1 MGSSSWPQVIRKAV
15 CAFKTEITTEALPW
29 KKIKHTC
36 QRQVNTFPHESY
48 LTQAW
53 RRSWLLPISL
63 NKTENKSVCITCG
76 LITFSTF
83 SPWSQMTFRL
93 MGNLGQLGVSEGWYS
108 VNLAQLFERFCL
120 FWSSLLF
127 CVCFFFSLLCILI
140 HLQNQLKHYICKRQ
154 KISDIST
161 CTSWVAIF
169 FVCSMHLHLRSYI
182 LISPWW
188 TVWGITAVHQE
199 LTTWCP
205 FLQLFKCVRFGNFS
219 FIKLALQVV
228 SEGSFANASKNTR
241 TFFFH
246 FIFVLWKIFLSICF
260 DFFRPLLINDARHW
274 FAFVATVSK
283 IHAIDRNV
291 FSYYLLLSLTC
302 SKKLQTTP
310 HLFSFLMKAVIHAI
324 TFFINSPLC
333 FLCVFLLKVL
343 LEAENC
349 NYLFKHEITF
359 IQTIYKP
366 TQVIWIQGLKIKKIF

>member
-154 KISDIST
+154 KISDVST
-161 CTSWVAIF
+161 CTSWVAF
-169 FVCSMHLHLRSYI
+169 FFCMFHASSFKKLHFD
-182 LISPWW
+182 IS
-188 TVWGITAVHQE
+188 
-199 LTTWCP
+199 LMNS
-205 FLQLFKCVRFGNFS
+205 LGNNSCASRADNMVSFS
-219 FIKLALQVV
+219 AALQM
-228 SEGSFANASKNTR
+228 
-241 TFFFH
+241 
-246 FIFVLWKIFLSICF
+246 C
-260 DFFRPLLINDARHW
+260 
-274 FAFVATVSK
+274 
-283 IHAIDRNV
+283 
-291 FSYYLLLSLTC
+291 
-302 SKKLQTTP
+302 
-310 HLFSFLMKAVIHAI
+310 
-324 TFFINSPLC
+324 
-333 FLCVFLLKVL
+333 
-343 LEAENC
+343 
-349 NYLFKHEITF
+349 EIWQF
-359 IQTIYKP
+359 QLY
-366 TQVIWIQGLKIKKIF
+366 